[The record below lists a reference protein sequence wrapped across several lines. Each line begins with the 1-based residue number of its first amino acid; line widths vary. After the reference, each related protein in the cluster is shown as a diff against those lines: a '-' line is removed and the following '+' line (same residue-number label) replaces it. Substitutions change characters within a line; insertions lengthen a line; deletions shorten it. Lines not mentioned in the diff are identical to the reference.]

1 MRAAGCDAAPALR
14 RRAVIPEE
22 GRTAR
27 IDRERI
33 VRTLTFWFRP
43 AFVLRA
49 VNRFQKIAAFDRAV
63 ALASSALTAWVAV
76 LILAGAILP
85 DVSGADLADHVIE
98 RYDLTGGGADAV
110 RDVFSVPDG
119 AEGSIGL
126 VGAVFLLV
134 AALSFTRAVQRLFEQ
149 AWDLKPLSVRN
160 TLNDLKWLVGLTL
173 YVASTGWIHAL
184 LGVGDLELL
193 ATLVALPIGFVFL
206 WWTGRVLSAGRIA
219 RRDLLPFA
227 VIAAVLTAAYGVAAT
242 VYVPHLFSSYA
253 TRYGVIGA
261 VFAMISAL
269 FCAMVVL
276 VASAAVGREVG
287 DELRRIGRGE
297 RPADDEVRREWD
309 AVIAEARSKW
319 DVARDDLRGR
329 RERRKAARR
338 PEP

>member
-1 MRAAGCDAAPALR
+1 MPKR
-14 RRAVIPEE
+14 

-33 VRTLTFWFRP
+33 LRTLTFWFRP

-63 ALASSALTAWVAV
+63 ALASSALTASVAV

-85 DVSGADLADHVIE
+85 DVSGSDLADRIINH
-98 RYDLTGGGADAV
+98 YDLTGGGADAV
-110 RDVFSVPDG
+110 RDIFSVPDG
-119 AEGSIGL
+119 TATSVGL

-160 TLNDLKWLVGLTL
+160 TLNDLQWLGGFAV
-173 YVASTGWIHAL
+173 YVSATGWIHAA
-184 LGVGDLELL
+184 LGAGRLELL
-193 ATLVALPIGFVFL
+193 ATLVAFPVCFLFL

-219 RRDLLPFA
+219 WRDLLPFG
-227 VIAAVLTAAYGVAAT
+227 VIAAILTAAYSVAAT
-242 VYVPHLFSSYA
+242 VYVPHLFSVYA

-269 FCAMVVL
+269 FCAMLVN

-287 DELRRIGRGE
+287 DELRRIRRGE
-297 RPADDEVRREWD
+297 RPADDQVRREWD
-309 AVIAEARSKW
+309 NVIAEARSKW
-319 DVARDDLRGR
+319 DVAREEFARR
-329 RERRKAARR
+329 RERRKESQRR
-338 PEP
+338 P